1 MVLKRMYFSQEHL
14 KSQGNNRGFGRPNTY
29 VFGIT

>member
-14 KSQGNNRGFGRPNTY
+14 DIRGDNGYQHVRIHMFWG
-29 VFGIT
+29 